1 MKLLHHALMGSLAA
15 LIALV
20 GSLTALIA
28 LVGSLAAPIVL
39 VGSLAALIVLPATAA
54 TPGVDV
60 PPLPAPAR
68 SIEMPPIAE
77 RQLANGMKLVVIER
91 RASPVVTAELVIDA
105 GPEAD
110 RPAKAGTAALLA
122 SVLTKGAVR
131 DGRRVS
137 ATQIAQQA
145 EALGGALEA
154 ASTWRATSVGMT
166 VITPYMPAALALI
179 ADVVRRP
186 TLSDAEVQR
195 ARDVALDELKVAL
208 SSPGDVATM
217 AVQRAYWG
225 GGSYG
230 ASATPSTLKR
240 IGRDDLARFHRGWF
254 RPDAATLVLAGDI
267 GADDAVALAQ
277 RHFGD
282 WKAPRTAVP
291 AIAAF
296 ATAAKPGEARTVL
309 IDMPGSGQS
318 AVMVAAPFPASGAQN
333 RSDQRIGEVANAVLG
348 VGYSSR
354 LNQEIR
360 IKRGLSYGATSRVQ
374 SHPVGG
380 VLMARVQTKN
390 ASAAEVLQ
398 LARGEIL
405 RLADSIVP
413 PDEFAARK
421 AVLIGDFAEQLD
433 TTAGLAELVLR
444 QRSRGRPI
452 ADLVR
457 TVADIE
463 AVTADQVRD
472 FAHQRWAT
480 ANLIGVVAGDLKAA
494 GDGFG
499 GLEGRTLRTSL
510 KALGIE

>member
-1 MKLLHHALMGSLAA
+1 MKKLLCHAVMGLW
-15 LIALV
+15 
-20 GSLTALIA
+20 TAT
-28 LVGSLAAPIVL
+28 
-39 VGSLAALIVLPATAA
+39 IVLPAAAA
-54 TPGVDV
+54 TPGVDA
-60 PPLPAPAR
+60 PPPPAAAR
-68 SIEMPPIAE
+68 AIEMPPIAE
-77 RQLANGMKLVVIER
+77 RQLANGMKLIVIER

-154 ASTWRATSVGMT
+154 ASTWRATGVGMT
-166 VITPYMPAALALI
+166 VITPNMPAALALI

-186 TLSDAEVQR
+186 TLSAAEVQR
-195 ARDVALDELKVAL
+195 GRDVALDELKVAL
-208 SSPGDVATM
+208 SSPGDVAAM
-217 AVQRAYWG
+217 AAQRVYWG
-225 GGSYG
+225 AGSYG
-230 ASATPSTLKR
+230 ASATPTTLKR
-240 IGRDDLARFHRGWF
+240 IAADDVARFHRGWF
-254 RPDAATLVLAGDI
+254 RPDAATLIVAGDI

-282 WKAPRTAVP
+282 WKAPRTALP

-296 ATAAKPGEARTVL
+296 ATAPKPGDARTVL

-318 AVMVAAPFPASGAQN
+318 AVMVAAAFPASGEQEAQA
-333 RSDQRIGEVANAVLG
+333 QRVGEVANAVLG

-380 VLMARVQTKN
+380 MLMARVQTKN

-405 RLADSIVP
+405 RLAESPVP
-413 PDEFAARK
+413 PEEFAARK
-421 AVLIGDFAEQLD
+421 AVLIGNFAEQLD

-444 QRSRGRPI
+444 QRSRGRPV
-452 ADLVR
+452 AELAR

-472 FAHQRWAT
+472 FARQRWA
-480 ANLIGVVAGDLKAA
+480 ADHLIGVVAGDLKAA

-510 KALGIE
+510 KALGID

>member
-1 MKLLHHALMGSLAA
+1 LC
-15 LIALV
+15 
-20 GSLTALIA
+20 
-28 LVGSLAAPIVL
+28 
-39 VGSLAALIVLPATAA
+39 AALIVLPATAA
-54 TPGVDV
+54 TPGVDA
-60 PPLPAPAR
+60 PPPAAPAR
-68 SIEMPPIAE
+68 AIEMPPIAQ
-77 RQLANGMKLVVIER
+77 RQLANGLKLIVIER
-91 RASPVVTAELVIDA
+91 RVAPVVTAELVIEA

-110 RPAKAGTAALLA
+110 RPAKAGSAALLA

-131 DGRRVS
+131 EGRRVS

-166 VITPYMPAALALI
+166 VIGPNMPAALALI

-186 TLSDAEVQR
+186 TLAEAEVQR

-217 AVQRAYWG
+217 AAQRVYWG
-225 GGSYG
+225 AGSYG
-230 ASATPSTLKR
+230 ASSTPGTLKR
-240 IGRDDLARFHRGWF
+240 IVRDDLLRWHRGWF
-254 RPDAATLVLAGDI
+254 RPDAATLIVAGDI
-267 GADDAVALAQ
+267 GTDDAVALAQ

-282 WKAPRTAVP
+282 WKAPRMALP
-291 AIAAF
+291 AIDTF
-296 ATAAKPGEARTVL
+296 ATAPKPGAARTVL

-318 AVMVAAPFPASGAQN
+318 AVTVTAAFPSSGAPD
-333 RSDQRIGEVANAVLG
+333 REAQRIGEVANAVLG

-360 IKRGLSYGATSRVQ
+360 IKRGLSYGASSRVQ

-380 VLMARVQTKN
+380 ILMARVQTKN
-390 ASAAEVLQ
+390 TSAAEVLQ

-421 AVLIGDFAEQLD
+421 AVLVGEFAEQLD

-444 QRSRGRPI
+444 QRSRGRPV
-452 ADLVR
+452 ADLAR

-463 AVTADQVRD
+463 AVTAEQVRD
-472 FAHQRWAT
+472 FAHQRWA
-480 ANLIGVVAGDLKAA
+480 AAQLIGVVAGDLKAA

-499 GLEGRTLRTSL
+499 SLEGRTLRTSL
-510 KALGIE
+510 KALGID